1 MRSIV
6 TSAILCLVTGL
17 IVYGLVIRLNR
28 KTAVVDAVK
37 LFNGYNMKKDLEG
50 QVKGKLEFLSKQ
62 MDSVQNKWRMVS
74 AAKEQDSAKMLSTIY
89 GMLKQKLQDEYTQ
102 SNKMINTEVWKR
114 LNPLIESYGKKHG
127 LHLIIGAN
135 GMGTVLYED
144 NYYDMTDD
152 LIKYVNSKYE
162 QGD

>member
-1 MRSIV
+1 
-6 TSAILCLVTGL
+6 VTGL